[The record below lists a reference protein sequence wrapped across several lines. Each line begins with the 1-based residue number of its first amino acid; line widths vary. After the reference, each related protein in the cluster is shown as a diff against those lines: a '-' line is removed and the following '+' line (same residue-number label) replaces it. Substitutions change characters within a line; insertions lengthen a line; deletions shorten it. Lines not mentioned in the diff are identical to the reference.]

1 MVLFFNE
8 LMLPRSIV
16 AVGLIEGSDAAGAD
30 WIETTLRCQFDFHV
44 DDGRG

>member
-16 AVGLIEGSDAAGAD
+16 AVGLIEGSDAGAD